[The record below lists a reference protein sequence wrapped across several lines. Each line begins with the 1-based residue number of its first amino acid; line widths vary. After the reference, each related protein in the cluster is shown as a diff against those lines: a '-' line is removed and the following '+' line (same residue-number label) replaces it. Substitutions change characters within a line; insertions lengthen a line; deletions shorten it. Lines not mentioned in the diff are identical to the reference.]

1 MLRPYYKD
9 RSIWG
14 GGGVASRLVS
24 DVASRSA
31 ISVPVIMISPRGSP
45 IVNLAAYLET
55 LASYSSNKLNI
66 PIGSFNLQSCTE
78 NLESN
83 G

>member
-1 MLRPYYKD
+1 MLRPYYKN
-9 RSIWG
+9 RSMWG

-31 ISVPVIMISPRGSP
+31 ISVPLIMISPHGSP
-45 IVNLAAYLET
+45 VVNPAAYLET
-55 LASYSSNKLNI
+55 LSSYSSNKLNI
-66 PIGSFNLQSCTE
+66 LIGSFNLQSCTE
-78 NLESN
+78 GLENN